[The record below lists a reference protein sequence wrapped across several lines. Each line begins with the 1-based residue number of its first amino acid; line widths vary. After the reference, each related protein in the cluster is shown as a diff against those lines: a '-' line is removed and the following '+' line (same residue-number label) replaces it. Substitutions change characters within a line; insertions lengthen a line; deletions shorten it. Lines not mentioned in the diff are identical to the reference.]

1 MLDDLNDIFDHLPAL
16 VPECGRHLC
25 ELPAGSNLASL
36 TVVPEKAEHTRGA
49 ER

>member
-16 VPECGRHLC
+16 VPECGRHLYQM
-25 ELPAGSNLASL
+25 PAASDLASL
-36 TVVPEKAEHTRGA
+36 NVVPEKAEHTRGA